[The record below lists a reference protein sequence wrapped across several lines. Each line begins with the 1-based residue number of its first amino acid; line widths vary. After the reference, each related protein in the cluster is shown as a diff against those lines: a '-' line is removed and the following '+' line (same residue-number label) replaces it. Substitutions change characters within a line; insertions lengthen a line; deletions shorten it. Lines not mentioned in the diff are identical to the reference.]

1 MHHNEKREP
10 LQVHVRPYTE
20 HLFFFFLCQPKG
32 TSMLGLLWYILQS
45 LLTLL
50 GIVIVGVIVVVIIGA
65 LIEYLIDQVRKNKE
79 KTE

>member
-1 MHHNEKREP
+1 
-10 LQVHVRPYTE
+10 
-20 HLFFFFLCQPKG
+20 
-32 TSMLGLLWYILQS
+32 MLGLLWYILQS

-50 GIVIVGVIVVVIIGA
+50 GIVVVGVIVVVIIGA